1 MFLVSPLHLLCC
13 CRQVKYYMKKPPFS
27 DLLPSTLLKVCQIFK
42 LAPKKYLIVP
52 RKYLLALQGT
62 VLRPEA
68 AYLYDAVMLYVE
80 SVNMLAL
87 RGDNY
92 RYVELSTNFRE
103 SFHYI

>member
-1 MFLVSPLHLLCC
+1 
-13 CRQVKYYMKKPPFS
+13 MKKPPFS
-27 DLLPSTLLKVCQIFK
+27 G
-42 LAPKKYLIVP
+42 
-52 RKYLLALQGT
+52 LLARTL
-62 VLRPEA
+62 VDSMEVRPEA

>member
-1 MFLVSPLHLLCC
+1 MT
-13 CRQVKYYMKKPPFS
+13 KPPFS

-42 LAPKKYLIVP
+42 LSSKKYLIVP

-92 RYVELSTNFRE
+92 RYVELSNNFRE

>member
-1 MFLVSPLHLLCC
+1 M
-13 CRQVKYYMKKPPFS
+13 
-27 DLLPSTLLKVCQIFK
+27 
-42 LAPKKYLIVP
+42 
-52 RKYLLALQGT
+52 LALQGT

-92 RYVELSTNFRE
+92 RYVELPTKYRE
-103 SFHYI
+103 SFHCI

>member
-1 MFLVSPLHLLCC
+1 M
-13 CRQVKYYMKKPPFS
+13 
-27 DLLPSTLLKVCQIFK
+27 
-42 LAPKKYLIVP
+42 
-52 RKYLLALQGT
+52 
-62 VLRPEA
+62 LRPEA

-103 SFHYI
+103 SFHFI

>member
-1 MFLVSPLHLLCC
+1 MLVSPLQLLCC
-13 CRQVKYYMKKPPFS
+13 CRQVKYYMTKPPFS

-42 LAPKKYLIVP
+42 LSHK
-52 RKYLLALQGT
+52 KYLLALQGT